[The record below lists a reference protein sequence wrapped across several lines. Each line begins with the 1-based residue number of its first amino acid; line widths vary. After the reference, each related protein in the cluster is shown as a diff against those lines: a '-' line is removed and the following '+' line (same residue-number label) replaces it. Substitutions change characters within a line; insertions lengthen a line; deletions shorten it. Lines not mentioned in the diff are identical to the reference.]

1 MPISTEIQNK
11 VLEIASNPDANQKVK
26 LAVRKRFYE
35 LKNEEIKIE
44 EFQADFDE
52 NTSLFE
58 KQLDDLNK
66 QLKAVVTAEIP
77 VMPTPV
83 QVQEPVVAPLDEEE
97 IVLPKKE
104 EQIVSG
110 VKVRMQEEVD
120 NTESEDTDFE
130 VPFEANE

>member
-120 NTESEDTDFE
+120 NTEAEDTDFE

>member
-44 EFQADFDE
+44 EFQTDFDE

-120 NTESEDTDFE
+120 NTEAEDTDFE

>member
-44 EFQADFDE
+44 EFQTDFDE

-58 KQLDDLNK
+58 KQLDDLKK
-66 QLKAVVTAEIP
+66 QLNAVVTAEAP
-77 VMPTPV
+77 VAKA
-83 QVQEPVVAPLDEEE
+83 PVVIPEVIAAPLDEEE

-104 EQIVSG
+104 DQIVSG

-120 NTESEDTDFE
+120 NTEAEDTDFE